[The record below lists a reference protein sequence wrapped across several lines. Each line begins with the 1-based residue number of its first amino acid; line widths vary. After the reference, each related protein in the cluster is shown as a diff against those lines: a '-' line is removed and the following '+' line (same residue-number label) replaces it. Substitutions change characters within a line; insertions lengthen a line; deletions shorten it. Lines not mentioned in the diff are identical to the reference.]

1 MQAWSYLGLDKGSG
15 NLRKQAA
22 QELLNPENSN
32 EHKGSSLTCQI
43 LMVMQSDK
51 ESLENW
57 LDQARR
63 IIVYCRKTAV
73 SSGKMHNKDISGN
86 F

>member
-1 MQAWSYLGLDKGSG
+1 
-15 NLRKQAA
+15 
-22 QELLNPENSN
+22 
-32 EHKGSSLTCQI
+32 
-43 LMVMQSDK
+43 MVMQSDK